1 MSSQATRIKGDCPLE
16 GKCRTENIIYKWI
29 ATTSGHPSNIYLGT
43 AEGDLK
49 KKDIITTSVLSI
61 IKHKWI
67 KQPWQKMFGNK
78 SSDIA

>member
-1 MSSQATRIKGDCPLE
+1 MSSQATRIKGDCPFE

-29 ATTSGHPSNIYLGT
+29 ATTSGHPGNIYLGT
-43 AEGDLK
+43 AE
-49 KKDIITTSVLSI
+49 KDIITTSVLSI